1 MRITLHN
8 GYKVEFLD
16 NMEQVQEKIDN
27 TLKNNMGNYCTSYKQ
42 IFNQTQDNITT
53 IVYQYNTLYTETFVI
68 IKENW

>member
-8 GYKVEFLD
+8 GYKVEFFRD
-16 NMEQVQEKIDN
+16 MEQVQEKIEK

-42 IFNQTQDNITT
+42 IFNHTHDNITT